1 VRHTIIILTI
11 LISQNL
17 SGQIRYG
24 TYTQL
29 DTTLYAD
36 LKIYPNK
43 TFDFYD
49 TRNGS
54 CWLWMNYKGNWKTVK
69 DTIVFYWSYEWT
81 ETADTVIK
89 EVDTKSQNITL
100 TFLYDD
106 GEPIQNV
113 ETCYACDFTGDCKKY
128 LSDKNGKVIIPKTEI
143 TDPKKAICTNDERR
157 LYYGMK
163 TKYIEFTSNGVQDTL
178 TNDFKIIIKKKRNS
192 KIVTDTKKYLIS
204 GNTLTDIDYKEN
216 SLLNWG
222 DLKFYWTK
230 YGR

>member
-1 VRHTIIILTI
+1 M
-11 LISQNL
+11 
-17 SGQIRYG
+17 
-24 TYTQL
+24 
-29 DTTLYAD
+29 LYAD
-36 LKIYPNK
+36 LKLYPNK
-43 TFDFYD
+43 TFEFYD

-69 DTIVFYWSYEWT
+69 DTIVFYWSYVWT
-81 ETADTVIK
+81 EDADTVIK
-89 EVDTKSQNITL
+89 SVDTKSQNITL

-113 ETCYACDFTGDCKKY
+113 ETCYTCDFTGDCEKY
-128 LSDKNGKVIIPKTEI
+128 YSDKNGKVIIPQIAI
-143 TDPKKAICTNDERR
+143 TNSKKSICTNNERR

-178 TNDFKIIIKKKRNS
+178 TTDFKIVIKKKRKS
-192 KIVTDTKKYLIS
+192 KIITETKKYLIS
-204 GNTLTDIDYKEN
+204 DNKLTDIDYKEN

-222 DLKFYWTK
+222 DFKFYWTK

>member
-1 VRHTIIILTI
+1 M
-11 LISQNL
+11 
-17 SGQIRYG
+17 
-24 TYTQL
+24 
-29 DTTLYAD
+29 LYAD
-36 LKIYPNK
+36 LKLYPNK
-43 TFDFYD
+43 TFEFYD

-69 DTIVFYWSYEWT
+69 DTIFFYWSYVWT
-81 ETADTVIK
+81 ENADTVIK
-89 EVDTKSQNITL
+89 SVDTKSQNITL

-113 ETCYACDFTGDCKKY
+113 ETCYTCEFTGDCEKY
-128 LSDKNGKVIIPKTEI
+128 YSDKNGKVIIPKIAI
-143 TDPKKAICTNDERR
+143 TNSKKSICTNNERR

-178 TNDFKIIIKKKRNS
+178 TTDIKIVIKKKRKS
-192 KIVTDTKKYLIS
+192 KIITETKKYLIS
-204 GNTLTDIDYKEN
+204 DSKLTDINYKEN

-222 DLKFYWTK
+222 DFKFYWTK